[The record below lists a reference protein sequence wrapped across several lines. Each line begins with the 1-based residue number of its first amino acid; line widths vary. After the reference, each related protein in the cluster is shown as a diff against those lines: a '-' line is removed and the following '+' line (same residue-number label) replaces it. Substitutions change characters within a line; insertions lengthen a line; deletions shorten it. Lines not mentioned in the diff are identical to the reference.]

1 MKRFKK
7 ILLYVGGEVT
17 PEPAMERA
25 VALART
31 NGARLTLADVLPES
45 PGPWLTVP
53 GQPDVESMLVATRR
67 DELEEMAAAVGEGI
81 EVTTRVFTG
90 SPFVELIREVLRN
103 DHDLVMKTAQGFG
116 GPLGGILGSTALHLM
131 RKCPCPVWVVRPAR
145 EEPRGGVLAAI
156 DPDPSD
162 PGALALSQFVLEL
175 GSSLAR
181 LRDTELHVLHAWWL
195 WSEAR
200 LRGRRMNMASD
211 AVDKMVEE
219 TREASEAAVAR
230 ILETVDLTDVKHRV
244 HVVRG
249 TPFEVVSTYAEQVDV
264 AVMGTLSRTGL
275 AGVLIGN
282 TAERVLQRID
292 CSVLA
297 VKPRGFETPIQ
308 LPTERPEAG
317 AWSR

>member
-7 ILLYVGGEVT
+7 ILLYAGGEVG

-25 VALART
+25 VTLAQA
-31 NGARLTLADVLPES
+31 NGARLTLVDVLPES

-67 DELEEMAAAVGEGI
+67 DELEELTATVGDGI
-81 EVTTRVFTG
+81 EVGTKVLTG
-90 SPFVELIREVLRN
+90 SPFVELVREVLREE
-103 DHDLVMKTAQGFG
+103 HDLVMKTAQGLG

-131 RKCPCPVWVVRPAR
+131 RQCPCPVWVVRPAR
-145 EEPRGGVLAAI
+145 EALRGAVLAAI
-156 DPDPSD
+156 DPDPND
-162 PGALALSQFVLEL
+162 PGALSLSRFVLEL
-175 GSSLAR
+175 GSSLAKS
-181 LRDTELHVLHAWWL
+181 RDAELHVVHAWWL
-195 WSEAR
+195 WSEAT
-200 LRGRRMNMASD
+200 LRGRRVNMSSE

-219 TREASEAAVAR
+219 TRQAAEAAVAQ
-230 ILETVDLTDVKHRV
+230 ILETVDLSGVKRHV

-249 TPFEVVSTYAEQVDV
+249 TPFEVVSSYAEQVDL

-282 TAERVLQRID
+282 TAERILQRID

-308 LPTERPEAG
+308 LPAEAPDTG
-317 AWSR
+317 AWAP